1 MKKHLI
7 LLFMFCLSLQM
18 VAQQRSITGVVV
30 DAKKEPV
37 IGASIVEKGTS
48 NGTITDVDGKFLLNV
63 EPNITLVISYIGY
76 ESQEILLGDKTDIS
90 VVLHEDNEVLDEV
103 VVVGY
108 GVQKKSSMTAAVAS
122 VSANEIRKQVAGN
135 VASTLQ
141 GRTPGVE
148 ILQNGGE
155 AGADVKILI
164 RGAGS
169 FGATEPLYV
178 IDGAF
183 SNNGLASLNP
193 ADIASMEVLKDGA
206 AAAIYGS
213 RAANGVV
220 LITTKSGVKGKP
232 KVEISTSLSLQTP
245 SKKLDFMNAEEWR
258 SWAMAVAQNSNLTPG
273 SEVTNP
279 TNPGLNTDWQDI
291 YLKNAP
297 MYNVNAGI
305 SGGGENSTYNLSLG
319 YLKQDGIIIETGY
332 EKYNARINGSY
343 KKGRLSI
350 NENASLSYTSKK
362 PNIRLFMG
370 LPNVPVTNERGEY
383 ISAPGEYYIDPAV
396 ETNTLALIH
405 NSDVKNTTL
414 DITGS
419 FSLGLNLCK
428 GLDYKL
434 TLGGSNTTTHTY
446 NHISAYQTMWDDN
459 GEAVSGYGQGYTSLT
474 ESRGSSSN
482 YTIDNILTY
491 NNSFAGHAINAMVGT
506 SWMREFNRTMSI
518 SSDNNDLGA
527 PSVTTYSGPGTV
539 NTLEYNSA
547 LLSFFA
553 RLNYDYKGRYLLSAS
568 IRSDKSSKF
577 AKDYRVGYF
586 PSVSVGWNIHE
597 ESFFKIPWI
606 NKMKVRAS
614 YGELG
619 ANFIDPYSFLSLA
632 YGPIPAVFGANQ
644 TVSSRVVGYVT
655 KFAQENLKWE
665 TAVSKNIGLEL
676 SFLNNSLTFTGEYF
690 WKDNNDLL
698 APLAP
703 LPSSGQTIIINTG
716 DLPVFNSASVRNTG
730 LELSLG
736 YRKVINDWSI
746 DVQGHISFL
755 KNEVRSLGEGVQP
768 IRGGI
773 MSSKF
778 SDRPTITKEGLP
790 IGAFWGYVVTG
801 MDDNGN
807 FVFQDNNGLDES
819 GSLTGDSD
827 GKVDENDKTQ
837 IGTPH
842 PDFTYG
848 INLSLGYRNWDFT
861 AFFQGVSGNDI
872 FNMLKY
878 QWYFNQSVG
887 KLADASDYWSL
898 QNTMSKNPIPKTDNY
913 TGGNSLPSTFY
924 IEDGSYFRCKNL
936 QVGYSFSD
944 RLLQKLSMQYVR
956 VYVGVQNLFTITKYS
971 GYDPEVGSSTLFDRG
986 IDGMNG
992 DNTAHYPAPS
1002 LNSRIYTL
1010 GLSVTF

>member
-18 VAQQRSITGVVV
+18 MAQQRSITGVVV
-30 DAKKEPV
+30 DAKNEPV

-48 NGTITDVDGKFLLNV
+48 NGTITDIDGKFSLNV
-63 EPNITLVISYIGY
+63 DPNITLVISYIGY
-76 ESQEILLGDKTDIS
+76 ESQEILLGDKTNIS

-103 VVVGY
+103 IVVGY
-108 GVQKKSSMTAAVAS
+108 GTQKKSSMTAAVAS
-122 VSANEIRKQVAGN
+122 VSAKEIRKQVTSN

-183 SNNGLASLNP
+183 SNNGLGSLNP

-245 SKKLDFMNAEEWR
+245 SKELDFMGAEEWR

-273 SEVTNP
+273 NEVTNP

-305 SGGGENSTYNLSLG
+305 SGGGENSTYNFSLG

-362 PNIRLFMG
+362 PSVRLFMG
-370 LPNVPVTNERGEY
+370 LPNVPITNERGED
-383 ISAPGEYYIDPAV
+383 ISAPGEYYIDPSV

-434 TLGGSNTTTHTY
+434 TLGGSNTTTHAY

-459 GEAVSGYGQGYTSLT
+459 GESVSGYGQGYTSLT

-491 NNSFAGHAINAMVGT
+491 NNSFAGHTVNAMVGT

-518 SSDNNDLGA
+518 NSDNNDLGS

-606 NKMKVRAS
+606 NKMKLRAS

-632 YGPIPAVFGANQ
+632 YGPIPAVFGTNQ

-676 SFLNNSLTFTGEYF
+676 SFLDNSLTFTGEYF

-736 YRKVINDWSI
+736 YRKIINDWSI
-746 DVQGHISFL
+746 DVQGNISFL

>member
-1 MKKHLI
+1 MRKY
-7 LLFMFCLSLQM
+7 LLTLLCLCLSTYML
-18 VAQQRSITGVVV
+18 AQQKSIAVKVV
-30 DAKKEPV
+30 DTHNEPV
-37 IGASIVEKGTS
+37 IGASVLEKGTS
-48 NGTITDVDGKFLLNV
+48 NGTITNLDG
-63 EPNITLVISYIGY
+63 ECTLKVSPDATLIISYIGY
-76 ESQEILLGDKTDIS
+76 QKQEISVAGKNNLN
-90 VVLHEDNEVLDEV
+90 VVLEEDSEQLDEV

-108 GVQKKSSMTAAVAS
+108 GVQKKSSMTGAVAS
-122 VSANEIRKQVAGN
+122 ISSKEINKQITSN
-135 VASTLQ
+135 VASALQ

-183 SNNGLASLNP
+183 SSGLSSVNP
-193 ADIASMEVLKDGA
+193 TDIESMEVLKDGA

-220 LITTKSGVKGKP
+220 LITTKSGKKGKP
-232 KVEISTSLSLQTP
+232 KVEISTSVSLQTP

-258 SWAMAVAQNSNLTPG
+258 TWAVATAANSGLTPG
-273 SEVTNP
+273 NEVTNP

-291 YLKNAP
+291 YMKNAP
-297 MYNVNAGI
+297 MYNANASI
-305 SGGGENSTYNLSLG
+305 SGGGENSTYNFSLG

-332 EKYNARINGSY
+332 DKYNARVNGTY
-343 KKGRLSI
+343 KKGRLTIS
-350 NENASLSYTSKK
+350 ENAALSYTTKK
-362 PNIRLFMG
+362 PSIRLFMG
-370 LPNVPVTNERGEY
+370 LPNVPVTNEKGED
-383 ISAPGEYYIDPAV
+383 ISVPGEYYIDPSV
-396 ETNTLALIH
+396 ETNVLALIH

-419 FSLGLNLCK
+419 FNIGFNICK
-428 GLDYKL
+428 GFDYKL
-434 TLGGSNTTTHTY
+434 TLGGSNVITHSY
-446 NHISAYQTMWDDN
+446 NHVKAYQTMWDDN
-459 GEAVSGYGQGYTSLT
+459 NDPVSGYGQGYSSLNET
-474 ESRGSSSN
+474 RGASSN

-491 NNSFAGHAINAMVGT
+491 NNTFAGHTINAMVGT

-527 PSVTTYSGPGTV
+527 PTVTTYSGPGTV

-577 AKDYRVGYF
+577 AKGYRVGYF

-597 ESFFKIPWI
+597 ESFFKVPWI
-606 NKMKVRAS
+606 SKMKVRAS

-632 YGPIPAVFGANQ
+632 YGPIPAVFGTNQ
-644 TVSSRVVGYVT
+644 TVGSRMLGYVT
-655 KFAQENLKWE
+655 KFAEENLKWE
-665 TAVSKNIGLEL
+665 TAISKNVGLEM
-676 SFLNNSLTFTGEYF
+676 SFLNNSLTFTAEYF

-703 LPSSGQTIIINTG
+703 LPSSGQTIIINNG
-716 DLPVFNSASVRNTG
+716 DLPVFNSASVSNTG

-736 YRKVINDWSI
+736 YRKAINDWNFDI
-746 DVQGHISFL
+746 QGNISFL
-755 KNEVRSLGEGVQP
+755 RNKVKSLGEGVQP
-768 IRGGI
+768 IRGSM

-790 IGAFWGYVVTG
+790 IGTFWGYVITG
-801 MDDNGN
+801 INDAGD
-807 FVFQDNNGLDES
+807 FIFQDNNGLDEN
-819 GSLTGDSD
+819 GNLTGKPD
-827 GKVDENDKTQ
+827 GTVDENDKAN
-837 IGTPH
+837 IGSPH

-848 INLSLGYRNWDFT
+848 INLSVGYKNWDFT
-861 AFFQGVSGNDI
+861 AFFQGVQGNDI

-887 KLADASDYWSL
+887 KLADALDYWSPL
-898 QNTMSKNPIPKTDNY
+898 NTASKNPIPKTDNY

-924 IEDGSYFRCKNL
+924 VEDGSYFRCKNL
-936 QVGYSFSD
+936 QIGYSFGE
-944 RLLQKLSMQYVR
+944 RWLQKLSMENVR
-956 VYVGVQNLFTITKYS
+956 IYVGVQNLFTITKYS

-986 IDGMNG
+986 IDGMNS
-992 DNTAHYPAPS
+992 DNTTHYPAPS
-1002 LNSRIYTL
+1002 LNSRIYNF
-1010 GLSVTF
+1010 GINVTF